1 MIFKSIIL
9 ENFRPYYGKIKIEFC
24 SGEKNITLL
33 KAENGS
39 GKTTLLEAIRWGLYG
54 GNLDLTSG
62 DPKNFGAASF
72 VNKKYLEENRKVCS
86 AKVVLNI
93 IGKVSEDSIEQE
105 YKITREV
112 SFENDMFKGI
122 RVSIESRD
130 GKTTGDISEIHC
142 QEIINR
148 LLPKEIN
155 FFVDGERLNKIS
167 PEKDTKKSIQKE
179 NAQVIRES
187 INRILGIKSLENA
200 ILDTSKVFNQ
210 LEKDY
215 YESSQSNKDIVKL
228 QEKINEL
235 ENKKNIKLNEKFEK
249 EREIESL
256 DEQKEEINNQIDD
269 ILQVIKEDEKNKER
283 VNFLENEEQKLIK
296 LIDEKKKM
304 YDLFLSVKGVEIISS
319 KILKNGFRIIEE
331 KKAKG
336 EIPSRY
342 EKEFLEELIGLKECI
357 CGASLASHTENYI
370 KIMEKLESAA
380 SKESREKVSEVY
392 FMLKNTDKRNFLQ
405 DVNSIKMELYKTE
418 DRITHLQDELN
429 ILVKDANKDLL
440 NKLQKL
446 KEGLVKKDE
455 EKNIL
460 NRSIGSLEIELEEI
474 EKKLNSVRIEKIEA
488 DKKNIKSIKERINRD
503 FAERILLSLE
513 TLKKHKEAQGRE
525 GLMLKIEEV
534 YSKINK
540 KGYKAEL
547 TENFEFKVFDTDGKE
562 AGTSGGEGKNKA
574 LGFIGGLVY
583 YAKELNRE
591 KNKSALDF
599 NGGIYPLVL
608 DSPYGDLDSE
618 YRVDVTKMLPVLS
631 EQVIVMVSSGQ
642 WNDSMENV
650 VKNNIGKKYVL
661 ENQRRVGSDKRFDVT
676 IVREEI

>member
-72 VNKKYLEENRKVCS
+72 INKKYLEENRKVCS

-93 IGKVSEDSIEQE
+93 VGKVSEDSIEQE

-130 GKTTGDISEIHC
+130 GKITGDISEIHC

-179 NAQVIRES
+179 NTQVIRES

-319 KILKNGFRIIEE
+319 KILKNGFKIIEE

-405 DVNSIKMELYKTE
+405 DINSIKMELYKTE

-429 ILVKDANKDLL
+429 ILVKDADKDLL

-446 KEGLVKKDE
+446 KERLVKKDE

-661 ENQRRVGSDKRFDVT
+661 ENQRRVGLDKRFDVT

>member
-72 VNKKYLEENRKVCS
+72 INKKYLEENRKVCS

-93 IGKVSEDSIEQE
+93 VGKVSEDSIEQE

-130 GKTTGDISEIHC
+130 GKITGDISEIHC

-179 NAQVIRES
+179 NTQVIRES

-319 KILKNGFRIIEE
+319 KILKNGFKIIEE

-429 ILVKDANKDLL
+429 ILVKDADKDLL

-446 KEGLVKKDE
+446 KERLVKKDE

-661 ENQRRVGSDKRFDVT
+661 ENQRRVGLDKRFDVT

>member
-319 KILKNGFRIIEE
+319 KILKNGFKIIEE

-429 ILVKDANKDLL
+429 ILVKDVNKDLL

>member
-93 IGKVSEDSIEQE
+93 IGKVSEDSVEQE

-130 GKTTGDISEIHC
+130 GKITGDISEIHC

-319 KILKNGFRIIEE
+319 KILKNGFKIIEE

-474 EKKLNSVRIEKIEA
+474 EKKLSSVRIEKIEA

-513 TLKKHKEAQGRE
+513 TLKKHKEAQGRK

-676 IVREEI
+676 ILREEI

>member
-72 VNKKYLEENRKVCS
+72 INKKYLEENRKVCS

-93 IGKVSEDSIEQE
+93 VGKVSEDSIEQE

-130 GKTTGDISEIHC
+130 GKITGDISEIHC

-319 KILKNGFRIIEE
+319 KILKNGFKIIEE

-429 ILVKDANKDLL
+429 ILVKDADKDLL

-446 KEGLVKKDE
+446 KERLVKKDE

-661 ENQRRVGSDKRFDVT
+661 ENQRRVGLDKRFDVT

>member
-1 MIFKSIIL
+1 
-9 ENFRPYYGKIKIEFC
+9 
-24 SGEKNITLL
+24 
-33 KAENGS
+33 
-39 GKTTLLEAIRWGLYG
+39 
-54 GNLDLTSG
+54 
-62 DPKNFGAASF
+62 
-72 VNKKYLEENRKVCS
+72 
-86 AKVVLNI
+86 
-93 IGKVSEDSIEQE
+93 
-105 YKITREV
+105 
-112 SFENDMFKGI
+112 
-122 RVSIESRD
+122 
-130 GKTTGDISEIHC
+130 
-142 QEIINR
+142 
-148 LLPKEIN
+148 
-155 FFVDGERLNKIS
+155 
-167 PEKDTKKSIQKE
+167 
-179 NAQVIRES
+179 
-187 INRILGIKSLENA
+187 
-200 ILDTSKVFNQ
+200 
-210 LEKDY
+210 
-215 YESSQSNKDIVKL
+215 
-228 QEKINEL
+228 
-235 ENKKNIKLNEKFEK
+235 
-249 EREIESL
+249 
-256 DEQKEEINNQIDD
+256 
-269 ILQVIKEDEKNKER
+269 
-283 VNFLENEEQKLIK
+283 
-296 LIDEKKKM
+296 M

-319 KILKNGFRIIEE
+319 KILKNGFKIIEE

>member
-319 KILKNGFRIIEE
+319 KILKNGFKIIEE

-503 FAERILLSLE
+503 FAERILLSFE

>member
-72 VNKKYLEENRKVCS
+72 INKKYLEENRKVCS

-93 IGKVSEDSIEQE
+93 VGKVSEDSIEQE

-130 GKTTGDISEIHC
+130 GKITGDISEIHC

-179 NAQVIRES
+179 NTQVIRES

-319 KILKNGFRIIEE
+319 KILKNGFKIIEE

-429 ILVKDANKDLL
+429 ILVKDADKDLL

-446 KEGLVKKDE
+446 KERLVKKDE
-455 EKNIL
+455 EKNVL

-661 ENQRRVGSDKRFDVT
+661 ENQRRVGLDKRFDVT

>member
-319 KILKNGFRIIEE
+319 KILKNGFKIIEE

>member
-179 NAQVIRES
+179 NAQIIRES

-319 KILKNGFRIIEE
+319 KILKNGFKIIEE

>member
-1 MIFKSIIL
+1 M
-9 ENFRPYYGKIKIEFC
+9 
-24 SGEKNITLL
+24 
-33 KAENGS
+33 
-39 GKTTLLEAIRWGLYG
+39 
-54 GNLDLTSG
+54 
-62 DPKNFGAASF
+62 
-72 VNKKYLEENRKVCS
+72 NK
-86 AKVVLNI
+86 
-93 IGKVSEDSIEQE
+93 
-105 YKITREV
+105 
-112 SFENDMFKGI
+112 
-122 RVSIESRD
+122 
-130 GKTTGDISEIHC
+130 
-142 QEIINR
+142 
-148 LLPKEIN
+148 
-155 FFVDGERLNKIS
+155 
-167 PEKDTKKSIQKE
+167 
-179 NAQVIRES
+179 
-187 INRILGIKSLENA
+187 
-200 ILDTSKVFNQ
+200 
-210 LEKDY
+210 
-215 YESSQSNKDIVKL
+215 
-228 QEKINEL
+228 
-235 ENKKNIKLNEKFEK
+235 
-249 EREIESL
+249 
-256 DEQKEEINNQIDD
+256 NNQIDD

-319 KILKNGFRIIEE
+319 KILKNGFKIIEE

-429 ILVKDANKDLL
+429 ILVKDADKDLL

-446 KEGLVKKDE
+446 KERLVKKDE

-661 ENQRRVGSDKRFDVT
+661 ENQRRVGLDKRFDVT